1 MGIMNS
7 LLKQKEMV
15 VKDWL
20 TYYVSVDDPYIFTL
34 KNDHRLMDETGF
46 VLENLFIGMTEDLGR
61 MNTFA
66 RELGKAQ
73 FITSLGIS
81 RILFHIRLLEEFL
94 LDYASEIKTKSAN
107 YRELYLFSIKLHQVF
122 SSFTQNLI
130 EGYTHANEQMIV
142 QKENQIIKESTK
154 LIWIAENVF
163 LLPLIGKITDERA
176 KQITETALFEVCE
189 QPVNYLI
196 IDLSGVQLEPPNI
209 GKYIEYFFSS
219 LKLVGVTPIITGM
232 QPQTAKVMVQ
242 ANLTEQ
248 HGIKTFATLRQATK
262 TLMKEKEAR
271 NAHK

>member
-1 MGIMNS
+1 MSIMNS
-7 LLKQKEMV
+7 LLQQKETV
-15 VKDWL
+15 VQGWL

-46 VLENLFIGMTEDLGR
+46 VLENLFIGMTEDLGK

-66 RELGKAQ
+66 HELGRAQ

-94 LDYASEIKTKSAN
+94 LDYASENNIEPTN

-122 SSFTQNLI
+122 SSFTQHLI
-130 EGYTHANEQMIV
+130 EGYNRAHEQMML

-154 LIWIAENVF
+154 LIWIAEKVF
-163 LLPLIGKITDERA
+163 LLPLIGKITDDRA
-176 KQITETALFEVCE
+176 KQITETALYEACE

-196 IDLSGVQLEPPNI
+196 IDLSGVQLESPHI
-209 GKYIEYFFSS
+209 GDYIDHFFSS

-248 HGIKTFATLRQATK
+248 RGIKTFATLRQATK

-271 NAHK
+271 NARK